1 MQNTTEQVK
10 VLPVLVCRKGQV
22 SERFLNERIKQLN
35 KNLKI
40 KAEILEGIT
49 INDEE
54 DLAIFD
60 VHAKDADV
68 ILLYKPHLGLG
79 NCVTEIAKRGL
90 PIMLF
95 NDEGLVNN
103 PLDALEYVYTRNNVW
118 VALDHQDINDYL
130 ETISVRER
138 LRRTKI
144 LVLNEDYPHWER
156 FLSRVQGGRE
166 AIKKRFG
173 IELEYVQS
181 EDVMKRWEKID
192 DAVAEQLVEK
202 WMREADKIVEPSKT
216 DVKAVAKLYILM
228 KDLLSEKNAQ
238 AITMAYGDNPL
249 PVPCFAYTN
258 LRDEGIPAAC
268 EADIISLLSMV
279 ILHYV
284 AEKPCFMG
292 NTFVDTKDDALVL
305 SHCVCPRK
313 MEGYNADA
321 SPYILRRYHTESFT
335 GSLTAFVKMKIGQE
349 VTVCRLSGD
358 LKNMV
363 VANGVIMD
371 CTEMDSE
378 RYCRIT
384 VKVKIKNSREFV
396 HKTSG
401 NHHVMVYGDYREQL
415 KRLNSLLNINT
426 IEI

>member
-1 MQNTTEQVK
+1 MQNATEPVK

-22 SERFLNERIKQLN
+22 SENFLNERIEQLS

-49 INDEE
+49 VNDEE
-54 DLAIFD
+54 DLIIFG
-60 VHAKDADV
+60 VHAKDADA
-68 ILLYKPHLGLG
+68 IILYKPHLGLG
-79 NCVTEIAKRGL
+79 NCITEIAKHGL
-90 PIMLF
+90 PIILF
-95 NDEGLVNN
+95 NEEGLVNN
-103 PLDALEYVYTRNNVW
+103 PLDALEYVYSRNNVW
-118 VALDHQDINDYL
+118 VALDYQDINNCL
-130 ETISVRER
+130 EAISVREK
-138 LRRTKI
+138 LKKTKI
-144 LVLNEDYPHWER
+144 LVLNEDYPHWEH

-166 AIKKRFG
+166 AIKKKFG

-181 EDVMKRWEKID
+181 EDVMKRWENID
-192 DAVAEQLVEK
+192 DALAEPLVEK
-202 WMREADKIVEPSKT
+202 WMSEADKIVEPSRT

-228 KDLLSEKNAQ
+228 KNLLNEKTAQ
-238 AITMAYGDNPL
+238 AVTMAYGDNPL

-292 NTFVDTKDDALVL
+292 NTFVDTKDNALVL

-321 SPYILRRYHTESFT
+321 SPYILRRYHMENFA
-335 GSLTAFVKMKIGQE
+335 GSLTAFVKMTVGHE

-358 LKNMV
+358 LKNMI
-363 VANGVIMD
+363 VANGVILD
-371 CTEMDSE
+371 CAEMDSE
-378 RYCRIT
+378 MYCRIT
-384 VKVKIKNSREFV
+384 VKVKIENPREFI